1 MRAWHMVRATRPAGD
16 TSRPVGVADGHRWTA
31 RVRRTIAVMVLGL
44 LPALLLPRAALA
56 EDGYDLW
63 LRYRPLAA
71 ADATALRPHATALVA
86 PDATP
91 TQIATR
97 DELVRG
103 LSGLLGTGM
112 AKADTVTA
120 DGAIVVGTASSSPA
134 IARLGLK
141 TKGLGREGYLIRSV
155 TIDGHPAI
163 AIAAN
168 DDIGAL
174 HGAFHFLRLLQTG
187 QPLAALDIRE
197 APRTQLRML
206 NHWDNLNRHV
216 ERGYAGES
224 IWDWHKLPDY
234 VAPRY
239 TDYARANAS
248 IGINATVLNNVN
260 ASAQQL
266 TPMYIEKAAALA
278 NVFRPY
284 GIRVFLS
291 ARFSA
296 PKEIGGLETADPL
309 DPKVRAWWKA
319 KADEIYKA
327 IPDFGGFLVKA
338 NSEGQPGPQD
348 YGRTHADGA
357 NMMADAVKPHG
368 GTVIWRAFVYSHET
382 PDDRAKQAWNEFV
395 PLDGKFRDNVM
406 VQVKNGAIDFQPREP
421 FHPLFGAMP
430 KTPLMMEFQITKE
443 YLGFATHLA
452 YLGPMYEETLRADTQ
467 VRGKGS
473 TVAKVVDGS
482 LHGYQLTGMA
492 GVANIGSDRRWSGS
506 HFDQANWYV
515 FGRLAW
521 NPTLSS
527 RDIAEEWTR
536 MTFSN
541 DTDVVQPIV
550 AMMMGSR
557 EAVVDYMTPLGLH
570 HLMGRSHHYGPGPWV
585 QGGPRADW
593 TSVYYHRASKDGIGF
608 DRTTHGSDAVSQYAK
623 PVAAQFDDAAKTPE
637 QFLLWFHHLPWDYT
651 TQSGRPLWDELVHRY
666 SQGVAYVRGMRGTWD
681 GLQGRIDPER
691 HAQVATFLA
700 IQEKEAQWWRDASI
714 AYFQTFSQRPLPE
727 GEAPPAHPLDYY
739 ESLEFPF
746 APGNG

>member
-1 MRAWHMVRATRPAGD
+1 MTEVGGIGPA
-16 TSRPVGVADGHRWTA
+16 A
-31 RVRRTIAVMVLGL
+31 RLRRGSEAL
-44 LPALLLPRAALA
+44 LRIGAAAALLLATIVAMRPAWA

-63 LRYRPLAA
+63 LRYRPLPTQQ
-71 ADATALRPHATALVA
+71 ATAVRAHASQLVA
-86 PDATP
+86 PSATP
-91 TQIATR
+91 TQKATR
-97 DELVRG
+97 DELQHA
-103 LSGLLGTGM
+103 LTGLLG
-112 AKADTVTA
+112 AAPAASDTA
-120 DGAIVVGTASSSPA
+120 SGSGALIVGTPASSPT
-134 IARLGLK
+134 IAGLRLKLK
-141 TKGLGREGYLIRSV
+141 DLGREGYLIRNV
-155 TIDGHPAI
+155 VADGKPATV
-163 AIAAN
+163 IAAN

-174 HGAFHFLRLLQTG
+174 YGAFHYLRLLQTG
-187 QPLAALDIRE
+187 QSLDALDIRE

-206 NHWDNLNRHV
+206 NHWDNLDRHV

-234 VAPRY
+234 VSPRY
-239 TDYARANAS
+239 IDYARANAS

-266 TPMYIEKAAALA
+266 TPMYIAKAAALA
-278 NVFRPY
+278 DVFRPY

-296 PKEIGGLETADPL
+296 PREIGGLQTADPL
-309 DPKVRAWWKA
+309 DPQVRKWWA
-319 KADEIYKA
+319 DKADEIYRA

-368 GTVIWRAFVYSHET
+368 GKVIWRAFVYSHET
-382 PDDRAKQAWNEFV
+382 PDDRAKQAYTEFV

-452 YLGPMYEETLRADTQ
+452 YLGPMYEETLRADTH

-482 LHGYQLTGMA
+482 LHGYKLTGMA
-492 GVANIGSDRRWSGS
+492 GVANIGSDRNWSGS

-515 FGRLAW
+515 YGRLAW
-521 NPTLSS
+521 NPALSS

-541 DTDVVQPIV
+541 DADVVQPIV
-550 AMMMGSR
+550 GMMMGSR
-557 EAVVDYMTPLGLH
+557 EAVVDYMTPMGLH
-570 HLMGRSHHYGPGPWV
+570 HLMGRGHHYGPGPWV
-585 QGGPRADW
+585 EGGPRADW
-593 TSVYYHRASKDGIGF
+593 TSVYYHRATKDGIGF
-608 DRTTHGSDAVSQYAK
+608 DRTRRGSNAVSQYAP
-623 PVAAQFDDAAKTPE
+623 PVAAQFDDVKKTPE

-651 TQSGRPLWDELVHRY
+651 TQSGRPLWDELVHHY
-666 SQGVAYVRGMRGTWD
+666 SRGVDYVRGMRRTWD
-681 GLQGRIDPER
+681 GLEGRIDPER

-714 AYFQTFSQRPLPE
+714 AYFQTFSGRPLPE
-727 GEAPPAHPLDYY
+727 GEVPPAHTLEYY